1 MTLGILGL
9 PNPNVTQ
16 LLVIVGVL
24 FVAAAIVT
32 YRRPVFDRVSLV
44 VQALALLIAEGAIYA
59 YYSSF
64 GQTFHW
70 ANHLLPA
77 IVIASIVGAV
87 WLLVRNTPL
96 RGQILLVLPLHVFA
110 MAPDPLFSLYVR
122 HHDEWMNVFAGHI
135 WVHFLPFRLNGWLVL
150 AALASGVYVA
160 MLVRWLGRR
169 EPVPAPSMVS

>member
-16 LLVIVGVL
+16 LLVILGVL
-24 FVAAAIVT
+24 IVAAAIVT

-44 VQALALLIAEGAIYA
+44 VQALALLIGEGAIYA

-64 GQTFHW
+64 GQPFHW

-77 IVIASIVGAV
+77 IVVASIACIV
-87 WLLVRNTPL
+87 WLLVRRRPL
-96 RGQILLVLPLHVFA
+96 RGQVLLVLPLHLFA
-110 MAPDPLFSLYVR
+110 MAPDPLFSLAIR
-122 HHDEWMNVFAGHI
+122 HHDEWMNVFGGHI

-150 AALASGVYVA
+150 AALASGIYVA
-160 MLVRWLGRR
+160 LMIRWLGRQ
-169 EPVPAPSMVS
+169 EPSPAPSTV